1 MHADLLQHGGNA
13 QVGPD
18 VFLAGRRIH
27 DDQRRLSRA
36 RHAEITAETGV
47 GGGRRDA
54 VLAHAEV
61 PFEPLA
67 QQLETRI
74 VLARGRRM
82 RA

>member
-13 QVGPD
+13 QVWPD
-18 VFLAGRRIH
+18 VFLAGRRVH
-27 DDQRRLSRA
+27 DDQRSLPRA
-36 RHAEITAETGV
+36 RYAEITAETGV
-47 GGGRRDA
+47 SGCRCNA

-74 VLARGRRM
+74 VMARGRRM